1 MITNLRQLDLNLL
14 LVFDALMQEGNL
26 TRAAERLHLSQ
37 STVSN
42 ALARLRQQ
50 LGEELFLRTARGMT
64 PTARAQALYVPVRQA
79 LRLLQTGLGPAEPFD
94 PQTSHAFSLSLND
107 YAQAALLPM
116 LQAHLARIAA
126 QVELLVQADD
136 ADSLVQ
142 RLESGALDLA
152 IDYLHFDS
160 PDLHYAPLREEPL
173 VAIGRAGHPAF
184 AGGLSLEDYQ
194 QARHITVTPR
204 AGRGSPLEIVLG
216 SARVRRQAALH
227 LPNYLPIP
235 AIVAQTD
242 LLGTVPAR
250 LAEAFAPVHAL
261 EIAPLPFDIPPVQ
274 VNLIWHHQ
282 QHLDPA
288 HAWLRQQLIELLN

>member
-1 MITNLRQLDLNLL
+1 VISNLRQLDLNLL

-26 TRAAERLHLSQ
+26 TRAAQRLHLSQ

-64 PTARAQALYVPVRQA
+64 PTARALALYSPVRQA
-79 LRLLQTGLGPAEPFD
+79 LHLLQAGLGPAEPFD
-94 PQTSHAFSLSLND
+94 VQRPHTFNLSLND

-116 LQAHLARIAA
+116 LLAHLARVAP
-126 QVELLVQADD
+126 QVEVVAHGDD
-136 ADSLVQ
+136 ADNLLP
-142 RLESGALDLA
+142 RLESGALDVA

-160 PDLHYAPLREEPL
+160 PDLHYSPLREAAL
-173 VAIGRAGHPAF
+173 VVIGRKDHPAF
-184 AGGLSLEDYQ
+184 AGGLRLKDYQ
-194 QARHITVTPR
+194 QARHVIVTPR

-216 SARVRRQAALH
+216 SAKVRRQAVLH

-242 LLGTVPAR
+242 LLGTVPAHQ
-250 LAEAFAPVHAL
+250 AEAFAPLFDLQV
-261 EIAPLPFDIPPVQ
+261 APPPFDMPAVQ
-274 VNLIWHHQ
+274 ISLIWHRQQ
-282 QHLDPA
+282 QHDPA
-288 HAWLRQQLIELLN
+288 HIWLREQLHSLLA